1 MRQKQEITDIWAKLF
16 PQFSG
21 SSGTLQGR
29 VKEMMV
35 HSILMGL
42 VPAGAKVP
50 TSRALASALGLSR
63 NTVSLALQV
72 LVDKGFLI
80 AAARSGLV
88 VNGDILLG
96 QAVQSSIQVPGPT
109 DLQWNARLRSRAR
122 DQRNIVKPANWQDFA
137 YPFVYGQFDHS
148 LVPLRDWRAC
158 AHQALFAPAVRKW
171 AQDHINRDYEPLLD
185 QIQHRLLP
193 ARGIMAKRDEIL
205 VTAGAQMACYLLA
218 NVLLDRK
225 TLVGIEDPGYPD
237 ARNNFMLRSDYVKA
251 LPIDAD
257 GLIASRAMAQCAYA
271 YVTPSHQCPTT
282 VTMPLKRR
290 QEILAFAKKHDVVLF
305 EDDHESELNFSGR
318 PLPALKS
325 LDTDGRVIY
334 LGSLSKTLA
343 HGLRIGYIVAP
354 AELIRELR
362 ALRRL
367 IIRHTPANNAHT
379 ASLFIAQGHHDAFI
393 RKLNVT
399 YRERRELLT
408 RAFAKHLPQFHI
420 MPSQGG
426 SGAWIQGP
434 AGLNSQALTESCA
447 ARSVLIEPG
456 DIFFKKSSAAS
467 QSYLRLGYA
476 AIPGNLID
484 AGVQELARAYAT
496 LQAQPP
502 RQTGAR
508 PHRTTPATAMKDGPG
523 SMRTGIQVQSGGE
536 VAAAGGRVAGS
547 RCA

>member
-1 MRQKQEITDIWAKLF
+1 MRRKQEITDIWAKLF

-21 SSGTLQGR
+21 SSGTLQGQ

-35 HSILMGL
+35 HSILMGQL
-42 VPAGAKVP
+42 PAGTKVP
-50 TSRALASALGLSR
+50 TSRALASALGLAR

-80 AAARSGLV
+80 ASPRSGLV
-88 VNGDILLG
+88 VNADILLG
-96 QAVQSSIQVPGPT
+96 QAVHASAEAPAPAGLHW
-109 DLQWNARLRSRAR
+109 DARLLSGAR
-122 DQRNIVKPANWQDFA
+122 HQRNIVKPANWQDFA
-137 YPFVYGQFDHS
+137 YPFVYGQFDPS

-158 AHQALFAPAVRKW
+158 AQQALLVPAVKKW
-171 AQDHINRDYEPLLD
+171 AQDHINRDSEALLD

-205 VTAGAQMACYLLA
+205 VTAGAQMACYLLS
-218 NVLLDRK
+218 NVLLDRN
-225 TLVGIEDPGYPD
+225 TVVGIEDPGYPD
-237 ARNNFMLRSDYVKA
+237 ARNNFLLRTDHVKA
-251 LPIDAD
+251 LPIDEQ
-257 GLIASRAMAQCAYA
+257 GLVPSRAMGQCAYA

-282 VTMPLKRR
+282 VTMPMARR
-290 QEILAFAKKHDVVLF
+290 HEILALARKHDMVLF

-343 HGLRIGYIVAP
+343 HGLRMGYIVAP

-399 YRERRELLT
+399 YRERRELLE
-408 RAFAKHLPQFHI
+408 RAFAKHLPEFHI

-426 SGAWIQGP
+426 SGAWIKGP
-434 AGLNSQALTESCA
+434 AGLNARALTESCA

-456 DIFFKKSSAAS
+456 DIFFKRASAAN
-467 QSYLRLGYA
+467 QAYLRLGYA

-484 AGVQELARAYAT
+484 AGVQEMARAYAS
-496 LQAQPP
+496 LQVHPL
-502 RQTGAR
+502 RQRASR
-508 PHRTTPATAMKDGPG
+508 PQRTTPGTGTRNATG
-523 SMRTGIQVQSGGE
+523 SSP
-536 VAAAGGRVAGS
+536 
-547 RCA
+547 

>member
-1 MRQKQEITDIWAKLF
+1 MRQKQEITGIWAKLF

-21 SSGTLQGR
+21 SSTTLQGR

-50 TSRALASALGLSR
+50 TSRALADALGLSR

-80 AAARSGLV
+80 AAPRSGLV

-96 QAVQSSIQVPGPT
+96 QAVQSSPQAPVPSG
-109 DLQWNARLRSRAR
+109 LQWNARLVSRVGQ
-122 DQRNIVKPANWQDFA
+122 QRNIVKPANWQEYP
-137 YPFVYGQFDHS
+137 YPFIYGQFDAS
-148 LVPLRDWRAC
+148 LVPLKDWRAC
-158 AHQALFAPAVRKW
+158 AHQALFVPAVRKW
-171 AQDHINRDYEPLLD
+171 AQDHINRDSEALLD

-218 NVLLDRK
+218 NVLLDR
-225 TLVGIEDPGYPD
+225 TTVVGIEDPGYPD
-237 ARNNFMLRSDYVKA
+237 ARNNFLLRSNHVKA
-251 LPIDAD
+251 LPIDED
-257 GLIASRAMAQCAYA
+257 GLVASRAMGQCAYV

-282 VTMPLKRR
+282 VTMPLARR
-290 QEILAFAKKHDVVLF
+290 QEILALAKKRDVVLF

-367 IIRHTPANNAHT
+367 IIRHTPANNSHI

-399 YRERRELLT
+399 YRERRELLD
-408 RAFAKHLPQFHI
+408 RAFARHLPQFHI

-426 SGAWIQGP
+426 SGAWIKGP
-434 AGLNSQALTESCA
+434 DGLDAQALAERCA
-447 ARSVLIEPG
+447 ARGVLIEPG
-456 DIFFKKSSAAS
+456 DVFFRKSSPATQA
-467 QSYLRLGYA
+467 YLRLGYA
-476 AIPGNLID
+476 AIPASLID
-484 AGVQELARAYAT
+484 AGVQELAKAYQ
-496 LQAQPP
+496 L
-502 RQTGAR
+502 
-508 PHRTTPATAMKDGPG
+508 D
-523 SMRTGIQVQSGGE
+523 
-536 VAAAGGRVAGS
+536 
-547 RCA
+547 

>member
-1 MRQKQEITDIWAKLF
+1 MRQKQEITDIWSKLF

-21 SSGTLQGR
+21 SSGTLQGQ

-35 HSILMGL
+35 HAIMMGL

-50 TSRALASALGLSR
+50 TSRALAAALGLSR

-80 AAARSGLV
+80 AAPRSGLM

-96 QAVQSSIQVPGPT
+96 QAAVQSSSQPPAPAA
-109 DLQWNARLRSRAR
+109 LQWEARLLSRAR
-122 DQRNIVKPANWQDFA
+122 HQRNILKPANWQDFA
-137 YPFVYGQFDHS
+137 YPFVYGQFDQS
-148 LVPLRDWRAC
+148 LMPLRDWRAC
-158 AHQALFAPAVRKW
+158 AHQALFVPAVRKW
-171 AQDHINRDYEPLLD
+171 AQDHINRDSEALVD

-225 TLVGIEDPGYPD
+225 TVVGIEDPGYPD
-237 ARNNFMLRSDYVKA
+237 ARNNFMLRTDHVKA
-251 LPIDAD
+251 LPIDTD

-290 QEILAFAKKHDVVLF
+290 HEILALAKKHDIVLF
-305 EDDHESELNFSGR
+305 EDDHESELNFSSR

-367 IIRHTPANNAHT
+367 IFRHTPANNAHT

-399 YRERRELLT
+399 YRERRELLD
-408 RAFAKHLPQFHI
+408 RAFARYLPQFHI

-434 AGLNSQALTESCA
+434 AGLHAQALTESCA
-447 ARSVLIEPG
+447 ARGVLIEPG
-456 DIFFKKSSAAS
+456 DIFFRKSSATS
-467 QSYLRLGYA
+467 QSCLRLGYA

-484 AGVQELARAYAT
+484 AGVKELARAYAA
-496 LQAQPP
+496 L
-502 RQTGAR
+502 
-508 PHRTTPATAMKDGPG
+508 RTP
-523 SMRTGIQVQSGGE
+523 
-536 VAAAGGRVAGS
+536 
-547 RCA
+547 

>member
-16 PQFSG
+16 PKFSG
-21 SSGTLQGR
+21 SSATLQGR
-29 VKEMMV
+29 VREMMV

-50 TSRALASALGLSR
+50 PSRAMAAALGLSR
-63 NTVSLALQV
+63 NTVSLAFQA
-72 LVDKGFLI
+72 LVDKGFLVSSS
-80 AAARSGLV
+80 RSGLI

-96 QAVQSSIQVPGPT
+96 QANLPAPAAAIQSA
-109 DLQWNARLRSRAR
+109 LQWDARLVSRLER
-122 DQRNIVKPANWQDFA
+122 QRNIIKPANWQDYA
-137 YPFVYGQFDHS
+137 YPFVYGQFDAS
-148 LVPLRDWRAC
+148 LVPLKDWRAC
-158 AHQALFAPAVRKW
+158 SHQALFVPAVKKW
-171 AQDHINRDYEPLLD
+171 AQNHVDRDSDALVD

-225 TLVGIEDPGYPD
+225 TVIGIEDPGYPD
-237 ARNNFMLRSDYVKA
+237 ARNNFLLRSDDVRA

-257 GLIASRAMAQCAYA
+257 GLIASRAMGQCAYVF
-271 YVTPSHQCPTT
+271 VTPSHQCPTT
-282 VTMPLKRR
+282 VTMPLQRR
-290 QEILAFAKKHDVVLF
+290 QEILELAKKRDIVLF

-367 IIRHTPANNAHT
+367 IMRHPPANNAHT

-393 RKLNVT
+393 RKLNLA
-399 YRERRELLT
+399 YRERRERLND
-408 RAFAKHLPQFHI
+408 AFAKFLPQFHI
-420 MPSQGG
+420 TSSQGG
-426 SGAWIQGP
+426 SGAWVKGP
-434 AGLNSQALTESCA
+434 DGLNTQILAENCA
-447 ARSVLIEPG
+447 ARGVLIEPG
-456 DIFFKKSSAAS
+456 DIFFKKSTVAS
-467 QSYLRLGYA
+467 QAYFRLGYS
-476 AIPGNLID
+476 AIQASQIE
-484 AGVQELARAYAT
+484 AGVQELDHAYRAI
-496 LQAQPP
+496 
-502 RQTGAR
+502 QT
-508 PHRTTPATAMKDGPG
+508 
-523 SMRTGIQVQSGGE
+523 
-536 VAAAGGRVAGS
+536 
-547 RCA
+547 

>member
-1 MRQKQEITDIWAKLF
+1 MRKKQEITDIWVKLF

-21 SSGTLQGR
+21 SSGTLQGQ

-35 HSILMGL
+35 HSILVGL

-50 TSRALASALGLSR
+50 TSRALAAALGLSR

-96 QAVQSSIQVPGPT
+96 QAVQSTIQAPT
-109 DLQWNARLRSRAR
+109 STVLRWNARLRSVAR
-122 DQRNIVKPANWQDFA
+122 YQRNIVKPSNWQEFK
-137 YPFVYGQFDHS
+137 YPFVYGQFDQS
-148 LVPLRDWRAC
+148 LVPLRDWRSC
-158 AHQALFAPAVRKW
+158 VNQSLSAPAVRRW
-171 AQDHINRDYEPLLD
+171 AQDHINRDSEALLD

-193 ARGIMAKRDEIL
+193 ARGILAKRDEIL

-218 NVLLDRK
+218 NVLLGRK
-225 TLVGIEDPGYPD
+225 TIVGVEDPGYPD
-237 ARNNFMLRSDYVKA
+237 ARNNFMLRSDHVKS

-257 GLIASRAMAQCAYA
+257 GLTASPAMAQCSYV

-282 VTMPLKRR
+282 VTMPLGRR
-290 QEILAFAKKHDVVLF
+290 HEILALARKHDVVLF
-305 EDDHESELNFSGR
+305 EDDHESELNFFGR

-343 HGLRIGYIVAP
+343 HGLRIGYILAP
-354 AELIRELR
+354 SELIRELR

-367 IIRHTPANNAHT
+367 IIRHTPANNAFA

-408 RAFAKHLPQFHI
+408 RAFLRYLPEFHI

-426 SGAWIQGP
+426 SGAWIKGP
-434 AGLNSQALTESCA
+434 LGLNGQALAESCA

-456 DIFFKKSSAAS
+456 EIFFRNSSAAS
-467 QSYLRLGYA
+467 QCYLRLGYA
-476 AIPGNLID
+476 AIPGNLIET
-484 AGVQELARAYAT
+484 GVQELAQAYDDLLHKLKT
-496 LQAQPP
+496 Q
-502 RQTGAR
+502 
-508 PHRTTPATAMKDGPG
+508 G
-523 SMRTGIQVQSGGE
+523 SV
-536 VAAAGGRVAGS
+536 
-547 RCA
+547 

>member
-1 MRQKQEITDIWAKLF
+1 MRSKQDITGIWVKLF

-21 SSGTLQGR
+21 SSATLQGR
-29 VKEMMV
+29 VREMMV

-50 TSRALASALGLSR
+50 PSRTLASALSLSR

-72 LVDKGFLI
+72 LVDKGFLM
-80 AAARSGLV
+80 ASPRSGLV

-96 QAVQSSIQVPGPT
+96 QASQSEPRAPASSG
-109 DLQWNARLRSRAR
+109 LQWDTRFVSHLG
-122 DQRNIVKPANWQDFA
+122 DQRNIIKPANWQDYA
-137 YPFVYGQFDHS
+137 YPFVYGQFDAN
-148 LVPLRDWRAC
+148 LMPLKDWRAC
-158 AHQALFAPAVRKW
+158 AHQALFVPAVKKW
-171 AQDHINRDYEPLLD
+171 AQDHIDRDSEALLD

-193 ARGIMAKRDEIL
+193 ARGIMARRDEIL

-218 NVLLDRK
+218 NVLLDRQ
-225 TLVGIEDPGYPD
+225 TVVGIEDPGYPD
-237 ARNNFMLRSDYVKA
+237 ARNNFLLRSDRVLA

-257 GLIASRAMAQCAYA
+257 GLIASRAMGQCAYV

-282 VTMPLKRR
+282 VTMSLRRR
-290 QEILAFAKKHDVVLF
+290 QEILELAKKRNLVLF

-367 IIRHTPANNAHT
+367 IMRHAPANNAHT

-408 RAFAKHLPQFHI
+408 NAFSRYLPQFHI

-426 SGAWIQGP
+426 SGAWVKGP
-434 AGLNSQALTESCA
+434 EGLNSQVLAEQCA
-447 ARSVLIEPG
+447 ARGVLIEPG
-456 DIFFKKSSAAS
+456 DIFFKKSSARS
-467 QSYLRLGYA
+467 QSHFRLGYS
-476 AIPGNLID
+476 AIHGSLID
-484 AGVQELARAYAT
+484 AGVQELNRAYKASQ
-496 LQAQPP
+496 L
-502 RQTGAR
+502 
-508 PHRTTPATAMKDGPG
+508 
-523 SMRTGIQVQSGGE
+523 
-536 VAAAGGRVAGS
+536 
-547 RCA
+547 

>member
-1 MRQKQEITDIWAKLF
+1 MRQKQEITGIWVKLF

-21 SSGTLQGR
+21 SSTTLQGKI
-29 VKEMMV
+29 KEMMV

-50 TSRALASALGLSR
+50 TSRALAEALGLSR
-63 NTVSLALQV
+63 NTISLALQV

-80 AAARSGLV
+80 ATPRSGLV

-96 QAVQSSIQVPGPT
+96 QAVQSSPQADTPAGIQW
-109 DLQWNARLRSRAR
+109 DARIVSSVAE
-122 DQRNIVKPANWQDFA
+122 QRNIIKPANWQDFS
-137 YPFVYGQFDHS
+137 YPFVYGQFDPS
-148 LVPLRDWRAC
+148 LVPLKDWRAC
-158 AHQALFAPAVRKW
+158 AHQALFVPAVRKW
-171 AQDHINRDYEPLLD
+171 AQDHINRDSEALLD

-193 ARGIMAKRDEIL
+193 ARGIVAKRDEIL
-205 VTAGAQMACYLLA
+205 VTSGAQMACYLLA

-225 TLVGIEDPGYPD
+225 TVVGIEDPGYPD
-237 ARNNFMLRSDYVKA
+237 ARNNFLLRSDHVKA
-251 LPIDAD
+251 LPIDEN
-257 GLIASRAMAQCAYA
+257 GLIASRAMSQCAYV

-282 VTMPLKRR
+282 VTMPLTRR
-290 QEILAFAKKHDVVLF
+290 QEILALAKKRDMVLF

-393 RKLNVT
+393 RKLNIT
-399 YRERRELLT
+399 YRERRELLNS
-408 RAFAKHLPQFHI
+408 ALAKYLPQFHI
-420 MPSQGG
+420 TPSQGG
-426 SGAWIQGP
+426 SGAWVKGP
-434 AGLNSQALTESCA
+434 EGLNTQLLAESCA
-447 ARSVLIEPG
+447 ARGVLIEPG
-456 DIFFKKSSAAS
+456 DIFFRKSSGIS
-467 QSYLRLGYA
+467 QSHLRLGYA
-476 AIPGNLID
+476 AIPGNLIE
-484 AGVQELARAYAT
+484 AGVQELARAYA
-496 LQAQPP
+496 AF
-502 RQTGAR
+502 G
-508 PHRTTPATAMKDGPG
+508 MK
-523 SMRTGIQVQSGGE
+523 
-536 VAAAGGRVAGS
+536 
-547 RCA
+547 

>member
-1 MRQKQEITDIWAKLF
+1 MRQKQELTVIWAKLF

-21 SSGTLQGR
+21 SSATLQGR

-35 HSILMGL
+35 HSILKGL

-50 TSRALASALGLSR
+50 PSRALAGVLGLSR

-80 AAARSGLV
+80 ASPRSGLV

-96 QAVQSSIQVPGPT
+96 QARQSAPAAPARQG
-109 DLQWNARLRSRAR
+109 LQWPGRFVSQLEN
-122 DQRNIVKPANWQDFA
+122 QRNIVKPANWQDYA
-137 YPFVYGQFDHS
+137 YPFVYGQFDAT
-148 LVPLRDWRAC
+148 LMPLKDWRAC
-158 AHQALFAPAVRKW
+158 AHQALFVPAVKKW
-171 AQDHINRDYEPLLD
+171 SQDHIDRDSDALLD

-193 ARGIMAKRDEIL
+193 TRGIMAGRDEIL

-225 TLVGIEDPGYPD
+225 TVVGIEDPGYPD
-237 ARNNFMLRSDYVKA
+237 ARNNFLLRTDNVKA
-251 LPIDAD
+251 LPVDTD
-257 GLIASRAMAQCAYA
+257 GLIASRAMGQCAYV

-282 VTMPLKRR
+282 VTMSLGRR
-290 QEILAFAKKHDVVLF
+290 QEILELARKRDVVLF

-325 LDTDGRVIY
+325 LDVDGRVLY

-362 ALRRL
+362 VLRRL
-367 IIRHTPANNAHT
+367 VMRHAPTNNAHT

-399 YRERRELLT
+399 YRERREVLVN
-408 RAFAKHLPQFHI
+408 AFARYLPQFHI
-420 MPSQGG
+420 VPSHGG
-426 SGAWIQGP
+426 SGAWIKGP
-434 AGLNSQALTESCA
+434 DGLDSQTLAQSCA
-447 ARSVLIEPG
+447 ARGVLIEPG
-456 DIFFKKSSAAS
+456 DIFFKKSSVATRS
-467 QSYLRLGYA
+467 HFRLGYS
-476 AIPGNLID
+476 AIQAHLID
-484 AGVQELARAYAT
+484 AGVREMHFAY
-496 LQAQPP
+496 
-502 RQTGAR
+502 R
-508 PHRTTPATAMKDGPG
+508 D
-523 SMRTGIQVQSGGE
+523 
-536 VAAAGGRVAGS
+536 S
-547 RCA
+547 R